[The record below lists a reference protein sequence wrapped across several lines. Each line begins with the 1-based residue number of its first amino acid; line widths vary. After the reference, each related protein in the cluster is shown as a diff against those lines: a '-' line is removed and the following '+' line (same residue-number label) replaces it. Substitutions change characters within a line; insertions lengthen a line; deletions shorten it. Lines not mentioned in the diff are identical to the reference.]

1 MIAHDRQTMTR
12 HFRERVDAGK
22 PAPGMFIVPQR
33 QNAIGEVIES
43 LFLVWMASQAE
54 EWPNQIVYLP
64 FR

>member
-1 MIAHDRQTMTR
+1 
-12 HFRERVDAGK
+12 
-22 PAPGMFIVPQR
+22 MFIVPQR